1 MGIFDRMGK
10 VISGNLNALIDGAE
24 DDRKL
29 VSLNIEEMDDQLKR
43 ANKEVISAVAAEKTL
58 RKRVEELSAESAT
71 WEKRAELALKADD
84 EALAREALKQKRR
97 LAGEV
102 EIAEKAR
109 LEQRDTALAMKGEY
123 ERMRAKLEEIKL
135 RKGTIV
141 AKANQA
147 RSAST
152 ELGAKP
158 GGSAFQNFR
167 AMEDRIEGKEAQA
180 AAMREVEEALTDGPS
195 ATELEAK
202 FRELERSQ
210 GGSGGAS
217 DPGLDAEM
225 EALKLRVRV
234 K

>member
-10 VISGNLNALIDGAE
+10 VIAGNLNALIDGAE
-24 DDRKL
+24 DDKKL
-29 VSLNIEEMDDQLKR
+29 VALNIDEMDEQLKR
-43 ANKEVISAVAAEKTL
+43 ANKEVISAVASEKTL
-58 RKRVEELSAESAT
+58 RARAEKLTQEAET
-71 WEKRAELALKADD
+71 WEKRAELALKAED

-97 LAGEV
+97 LT
-102 EIAEKAR
+102 AESAAAENAR
-109 LEQRDTALAMKGEY
+109 AEQRDTALQMKAEY
-123 ERMRAKLEEIKL
+123 DRMRAKFEEIKL
-135 RKGTIV
+135 RKGTI
-141 AKANQA
+141 AARASQA
-147 RSAST
+147 RAAST

-180 AAMREVEEALTDGPS
+180 AAMREVEEALHDGPS
-195 ATELEAK
+195 AMDLEAK
-202 FRELERSQ
+202 FRELERQQ
-210 GGSGGAS
+210 GGSGGVT